1 MLMNEQMINILYYTS
16 DLYGPSC
23 IKPNMKSM
31 SKSIILAMCM
41 PFLAACTN
49 ESEKNH
55 DMMIKKYFKAAS
67 SNGADLQIRRINTH
81 SQKHTAYTSFIEY
94 QYINKEGKTVKS
106 SVTIE
111 TVGTNQNY
119 IVVNGDCISTDQ
131 LAYELKNNIDPAP
144 ASQTNSGNSRR
155 EMDGKYMKN
164 TPEYVPFR

>member
-1 MLMNEQMINILYYTS
+1 
-16 DLYGPSC
+16 
-23 IKPNMKSM
+23 
-31 SKSIILAMCM
+31 MCL

-55 DMMIKKYFKAAS
+55 DLMIKKYFRAATG
-67 SNGADLQIRRINTH
+67 NGTDLQIHRINTH
-81 SQKHTAYTSFIEY
+81 SQKHTAYTSIIEY
-94 QYINKEGKTVKS
+94 QYINKDGKKVKS

-131 LAYELKNNIDPAP
+131 LAYELSNNTDQATPAN
-144 ASQTNSGNSRR
+144 QTTSGNSRR

-164 TPEYVPFR
+164 APEYIPFR